1 MGLLDGKVGLVTG
14 GGSGIG
20 RVTCQVL
27 AREGA
32 KVAIAD
38 WDAESAQATASLLT
52 SEGFDAL
59 AIHADVSEEDS
70 VRVMVEQT
78 IDRFGALHC
87 ASNNAALGAGFHPTH
102 ELDRARWDRCL
113 SVSLTGVWLCCKYE
127 IPAML
132 ESGGGS
138 IVNISS
144 LSGIKG
150 QVTQAAYAASKGGV
164 IALTKTIAGE
174 YAQQGLR
181 ANSIAPGGIETPG
194 MATYLDANPGI
205 REKTAAVHAL
215 RRFGRPD
222 EIADAV
228 AYLCSDRSSF
238 VTGQVLGVDGG
249 IQVNAHDI

>member
-1 MGLLDGKVGLVTG
+1 MGLLEGKVALVTG

-32 KVAIAD
+32 RVSVAD
-38 WDAESAQATASLLT
+38 WNQESAKETAALLDE
-52 SEGFDAL
+52 EGFEAL
-59 AIHADVSEEDS
+59 AIHADVSDEDS
-70 VRVMVEQT
+70 VREMIAKTLE
-78 IDRFGALHC
+78 RFGALHC
-87 ASNNAALGAGFHPTH
+87 ASNNAALAAGFHPTH

-113 SVSLTGVWLCCKYE
+113 GVSLTGVWLCCKYE
-127 IPAML
+127 IPAMI

-144 LSGIKG
+144 VSGIKG

-164 IALTKTIAGE
+164 IALTKTVAAE
-174 YAQQGLR
+174 YAQRGIR
-181 ANSIAPGGIETPG
+181 ANSVAPGGIETPG
-194 MATYLDANPGI
+194 MATYLEATPGI
-205 REKTAAVHAL
+205 REKTANIHAM
-215 RRFGRPD
+215 RRFGRPE

-238 VTGQVLGVDGG
+238 VTGQVLGVEGG